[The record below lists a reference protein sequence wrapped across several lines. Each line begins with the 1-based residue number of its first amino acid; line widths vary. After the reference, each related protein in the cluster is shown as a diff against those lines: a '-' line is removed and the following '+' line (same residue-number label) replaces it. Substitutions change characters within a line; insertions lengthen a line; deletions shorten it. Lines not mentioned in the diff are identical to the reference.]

1 MASSSSAYVF
11 MNIIIYVFLY
21 LVLIH
26 DHQSQANIIMQIEDL
41 GESASSP
48 VFAPPTSSSMD
59 IDCGSACGVRCQM
72 SSRPNLCRRI
82 CGTCCARCNCVPP
95 GTSGNYEFCPC
106 YFNMTTHGGARKC
119 P

>member
-1 MASSSSAYVF
+1 
-11 MNIIIYVFLY
+11 MNNENGL
-21 LVLIH
+21 
-26 DHQSQANIIMQIEDL
+26 
-41 GESASSP
+41 
-48 VFAPPTSSSMD
+48 
-59 IDCGSACGVRCQM
+59 DCGSACVVRCQM
-72 SSRPNLCRRI
+72 SSRPNLCTRI